1 MIQVGNTTY
10 FQNYEWY
17 EGLEDG
23 NFKEEALKEKLYW
36 KDHGD
41 RRIEKERIFAL
52 EEYWW
57 GKKEEEESRED
68 AWSNYLPNDDNDAIQ
83 VNQERFND
91 HEPIK
96 DDDDDDDIGDMDD
109 YLIPND
115 ASYYVDEE
123 EERFKER
130 RSKLLGIP
138 YKKPLTFKSK
148 KFKVI
153 KYSLGQ
159 AEEYLAIKEYEY
171 DIWLRTKENV
181 SRVYQEIFHKKDE
194 GWILNTVYL
203 TSDPY
208 WFTFLTGFNTAYLS
222 PWIRRIDPPVQE
234 VLNVIDESGGFTT
247 EYPGSHAIFQ
257 PYRISDHSPAAVNE
271 NWEIYVA
278 GHNMFCL
285 VKRLKHMKKPMRK
298 LLHAQGNIHDR
309 VTKLRTEL
317 DQVQTALDKNPSSTM
332 LREEDGVY
340 LTAFTQALLDEER
353 FLKQKSK
360 IDWLKVGNSNSA
372 FFHRSVK
379 ERDGLNDI
387 VSDNQSAFILGRS
400 IWDNILLTQE
410 LMHNYHLNRGPPRCA
425 CKIDIQ
431 KAYDTVCWKFLNE
444 VLIGFGF
451 HEKMIKW
458 IMACVTSTSFSININ
473 GDLNEYF
480 KGKRGLR
487 QRDLISP
494 YLFTLVMEILT
505 LILKCKIRKD
515 DAFKYHNK
523 CDKQKIVNICFT
535 DDLILF
541 VRAEVHSAKI
551 TFDVL
556 EEFKEASGLVPSTPK
571 STVFLC
577 NVLDQVKSSILN
589 LMPFEEGILPI
600 KYLGVPL
607 ISTRLLHKDTNN
619 VTCIVGRLIVA
630 AMSYYV
636 WQERNHRV
644 HGKNAKTQ
652 EDLTNIIVD
661 VIRSKLAS
669 ISFKKKMLVD
679 NMKRIW
685 KLSWLE

>member
-1 MIQVGNTTY
+1 MVVY
-10 FQNYEWY
+10 FN
-17 EGLEDG
+17 
-23 NFKEEALKEKLYW
+23 
-36 KDHGD
+36 
-41 RRIEKERIFAL
+41 
-52 EEYWW
+52 
-57 GKKEEEESRED
+57 S
-68 AWSNYLPNDDNDAIQ
+68 
-83 VNQERFND
+83 
-91 HEPIK
+91 
-96 DDDDDDDIGDMDD
+96 
-109 YLIPND
+109 
-115 ASYYVDEE
+115 
-123 EERFKER
+123 
-130 RSKLLGIP
+130 
-138 YKKPLTFKSK
+138 
-148 KFKVI
+148 
-153 KYSLGQ
+153 
-159 AEEYLAIKEYEY
+159 
-171 DIWLRTKENV
+171 
-181 SRVYQEIFHKKDE
+181 
-194 GWILNTVYL
+194 
-203 TSDPY
+203 
-208 WFTFLTGFNTAYLS
+208 
-222 PWIRRIDPPVQE
+222 
-234 VLNVIDESGGFTT
+234 
-247 EYPGSHAIFQ
+247 
-257 PYRISDHSPAAVNE
+257 
-271 NWEIYVA
+271 
-278 GHNMFCL
+278 
-285 VKRLKHMKKPMRK
+285 
-298 LLHAQGNIHDR
+298 
-309 VTKLRTEL
+309 
-317 DQVQTALDKNPSSTM
+317 
-332 LREEDGVY
+332 
-340 LTAFTQALLDEER
+340 FTQALLDKER

-379 ERDGLNDI
+379 ERVSRTRIDCIHGQDNVVYEGSAVPHLFVNHYTNFLGTKSSTTTLNQVGLFGRKLNASKAEAMIREVTNEEIKRDMFLIGNDKAPSPNSYTSVFYKKAWNIVGNDVCSAVHDFFVNGKLLQEVNHTILTLLPKVSSPSKINDFRPISCCNVNYKCISKIITNRIKDGLNDI
-387 VSDNQSAFILGRS
+387 VSDNQSAFILGCS

-607 ISTRLLHKDTNN
+607 ISTRLLHKDCKIL
-619 VTCIVGRLIVA
+619 V
-630 AMSYYV
+630 
-636 WQERNHRV
+636 ERV
-644 HGKNAKTQ
+644 Q
-652 EDLTNIIVD
+652 
-661 VIRSKLAS
+661 
-669 ISFKKKMLVD
+669 
-679 NMKRIW
+679 KRIRDW
-685 KLSWLE
+685 KNKWLSFAGRA

>member
-1 MIQVGNTTY
+1 M
-10 FQNYEWY
+10 
-17 EGLEDG
+17 
-23 NFKEEALKEKLYW
+23 
-36 KDHGD
+36 
-41 RRIEKERIFAL
+41 
-52 EEYWW
+52 
-57 GKKEEEESRED
+57 
-68 AWSNYLPNDDNDAIQ
+68 
-83 VNQERFND
+83 
-91 HEPIK
+91 
-96 DDDDDDDIGDMDD
+96 
-109 YLIPND
+109 
-115 ASYYVDEE
+115 
-123 EERFKER
+123 
-130 RSKLLGIP
+130 
-138 YKKPLTFKSK
+138 KKPL
-148 KFKVI
+148 
-153 KYSLGQ
+153 
-159 AEEYLAIKEYEY
+159 
-171 DIWLRTKENV
+171 
-181 SRVYQEIFHKKDE
+181 
-194 GWILNTVYL
+194 
-203 TSDPY
+203 
-208 WFTFLTGFNTAYLS
+208 
-222 PWIRRIDPPVQE
+222 
-234 VLNVIDESGGFTT
+234 
-247 EYPGSHAIFQ
+247 
-257 PYRISDHSPAAVNE
+257 
-271 NWEIYVA
+271 
-278 GHNMFCL
+278 
-285 VKRLKHMKKPMRK
+285 RK

-317 DQVQTALDKNPSSTM
+317 DEVQTALDRNPSSTM

-340 LTAFTQALLDEER
+340 LTAFTQALLDKER

-379 ERDGLNDI
+379 ERVSRTRIDCIHGQDNVEIKMDMFSIGNDKAPSPDSYTSVFYKKAWNIVGNDVCSAVHDFFVNGKLLQEVNHTILTLLPKDGLNDI
-387 VSDNQSAFILGRS
+387 VSDNQSAFILGHS
-400 IWDNILLTQE
+400 ISDNILLTQE

-431 KAYDTVCWKFLNE
+431 KAYDTVSWKFLNE

-505 LILKCKIRKD
+505 LILKRKIRED

-607 ISTRLLHKDTNN
+607 ISTRLLHKDCKILVERVQKKNK
-619 VTCIVGRLIVA
+619 RL
-630 AMSYYV
+630 
-636 WQERNHRV
+636 E
-644 HGKNAKTQ
+644 
-652 EDLTNIIVD
+652 E
-661 VIRSKLAS
+661 
-669 ISFKKKMLVD
+669 
-679 NMKRIW
+679 
-685 KLSWLE
+685 

>member
-1 MIQVGNTTY
+1 M
-10 FQNYEWY
+10 
-17 EGLEDG
+17 
-23 NFKEEALKEKLYW
+23 
-36 KDHGD
+36 
-41 RRIEKERIFAL
+41 
-52 EEYWW
+52 
-57 GKKEEEESRED
+57 
-68 AWSNYLPNDDNDAIQ
+68 
-83 VNQERFND
+83 
-91 HEPIK
+91 
-96 DDDDDDDIGDMDD
+96 
-109 YLIPND
+109 
-115 ASYYVDEE
+115 
-123 EERFKER
+123 
-130 RSKLLGIP
+130 
-138 YKKPLTFKSK
+138 KKPL
-148 KFKVI
+148 
-153 KYSLGQ
+153 
-159 AEEYLAIKEYEY
+159 
-171 DIWLRTKENV
+171 
-181 SRVYQEIFHKKDE
+181 
-194 GWILNTVYL
+194 
-203 TSDPY
+203 
-208 WFTFLTGFNTAYLS
+208 
-222 PWIRRIDPPVQE
+222 
-234 VLNVIDESGGFTT
+234 
-247 EYPGSHAIFQ
+247 
-257 PYRISDHSPAAVNE
+257 
-271 NWEIYVA
+271 
-278 GHNMFCL
+278 
-285 VKRLKHMKKPMRK
+285 RK

-317 DQVQTALDKNPSSTM
+317 DEVQTALDRNPSSTM

-607 ISTRLLHKDTNN
+607 ISTRLLHKDCKILLAINTGGFNMQEKVVDIVHENAWVWPNLWYSHFPILSSIQVPNLFNNQEDETNN

-644 HGKNAKTQ
+644 HGKNARTQ